1 MKITDLEDNDLQIVL
16 RATTEYA
23 QNNGLKPFKTCVS
36 NALNKVLG
44 QIVLCQIYAIY
55 GTNKTEIVD
64 DYVKLIKT
72 LKLK

>member
-23 QNNGLKPFKTCVS
+23 QNNGLKPLETCVS
-36 NALNKVLG
+36 NALDKVLG

-64 DYVKLIKT
+64 DYAKLIKT